1 MKYYLG
7 AYYLIK
13 LKKIDF
19 GKIKGSF
26 IHTCSTCI
34 NDSYFDAWSIS
45 WAEDGKNV
53 SNETKSNFNLNEK
66 LIIEVQNWSDQ
77 KFEENKI
84 GWICAFAD
92 LKTLKKYKE
101 SFFPN
106 ENQARILS
114 INFPESEKNEFL
126 KLLNPENSSFGE
138 IGISKNLKNGFQ
150 ENNKEQTLGYDL
162 IGVENSGEFHS
173 FHCHDL
179 SNDLKERFKIKINE
193 YGLLDECNN
202 WKEIVDYMNDKS
214 NGFESVPWFYV
225 KVKQLND

>member
-1 MKYYLG
+1 MKYYIG

-13 LKKIDF
+13 LKEADF
-19 GKIKGSF
+19 GKIKGSL

-53 SNETKSNFNLNEK
+53 SSETKSNFNLDEN
-66 LIIEVQNWSDQ
+66 LINQIQNWSDQ
-77 KFEENKI
+77 KLEENKI
-84 GWICAFAD
+84 GWICTFTD
-92 LKTLKKYKE
+92 LETLTEYKK

-106 ENQARILS
+106 ENQSHILS
-114 INFPESEKNEFL
+114 VNFPESEKTEFL
-126 KLLNPENSSFGE
+126 KLFNPENSSFGE
-138 IGISKNLKNGFQ
+138 IGLSKNLKNGFQ

-179 SNDLKERFKIKINE
+179 SNDLKERFKIKINK

-202 WKEIVDYMNDKS
+202 WKEIVDYMNDES

-225 KVKQLND
+225 KVKQPND